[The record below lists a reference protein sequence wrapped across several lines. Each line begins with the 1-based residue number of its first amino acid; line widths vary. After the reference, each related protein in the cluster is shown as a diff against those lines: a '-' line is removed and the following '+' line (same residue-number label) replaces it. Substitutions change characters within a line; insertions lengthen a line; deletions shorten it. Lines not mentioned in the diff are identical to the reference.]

1 MNPCILKIGAK
12 GRIVRSRIKPIAQIP
27 LSEEVRVGLFSH
39 KGDVVEML
47 SSREGLNSI
56 NTRRYLSISSVQSL
70 SRVRL
75 FETP

>member
-47 SSREGLNSI
+47 SSREGLNSV
-56 NTRRYLSISSVQSL
+56 NTRRY
-70 SRVRL
+70 RKC
-75 FETP
+75 